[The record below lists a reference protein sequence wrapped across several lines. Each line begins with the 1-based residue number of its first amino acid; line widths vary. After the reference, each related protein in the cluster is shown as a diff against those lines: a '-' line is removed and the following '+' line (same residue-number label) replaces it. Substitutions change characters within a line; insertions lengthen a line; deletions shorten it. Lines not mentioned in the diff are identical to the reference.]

1 MQEQLKKL
9 LVSWVSAQ
17 MKVNAQDIDGDTT
30 LSEYGFDSVALT
42 ELANTIGQRL
52 KIEITPSV
60 FFEHPT
66 LDGLSGHL
74 AREYAE
80 QLAPQFSAAEQMAP
94 PPAPRAEL
102 HDAAPA
108 RRRGGYAKQG
118 QAFGASVPQGGVEPV
133 AIIGISGQFPM
144 ARDVHE
150 FWRNLSEGKDCISEI
165 PLGRW
170 DASKTDIKWGGFI
183 DGVDEFDPKF
193 FGISP
198 KEAELM
204 DPQQRLGMMHVWKAL
219 DDAGYTGHSLAG
231 SDTAIF
237 IGTGPTG
244 YGNLLNQAGLG
255 GEAYTSTGSVPSVG
269 ASRLS
274 YMFDWHG
281 PSEPVETAC
290 SSSLVAMRRGVLAIQ
305 SGESGMAVVGGVNT
319 IVTPEAHISFSKAGM
334 LCKDGRCKTFSDQA
348 NGYVRAEGAGM
359 LVLKKLSAAERDGDH
374 IYAVVRG
381 TAENHGGRANS
392 LTAPNSRAQ
401 ADLLKAAYR
410 QAGVDPRTV
419 SYIEAHG
426 TGTALGD
433 PVEVAAL
440 KSAFKELYA
449 ASGSGEALA
458 HCGLG
463 SVKSNI
469 GHLELAAGVAGVIK
483 VLLQMKHKTLAK
495 SLHCETLNPYI
506 DLGGS
511 PFYVVQQ
518 AAPWKT
524 LQDAAGRD
532 LPRRAGVSS
541 FGFGGVNAHVVLE
554 EYIAP
559 TPATLP
565 AGPAMVVLSARNA
578 ERLQEQ
584 VQQLLEV
591 LQPGRIDPAMRLA
604 DLAYTLQTGREAME
618 ERLALV
624 ADSLDDLRSRLA
636 AYLRGDMNAIYRGQ
650 HKRGKDAIASFGEDE
665 DLAQTI
671 DAWLK
676 KGKFDKVLELWVK
689 GLAFDWNTL
698 YQPENKPKRVSLPGY
713 PFARERY
720 WVPEQTGQALPAAVL
735 HPLLH
740 NNTSDFS
747 AQRFSSRF
755 SGKEFF
761 LADHVVNGAQIL
773 PGVAQLEM
781 AYGAAAAALR
791 TSSGLALRRINWA
804 RPVKVSEAGIDLHIA
819 LLPQNDGSIGFEIYS
834 EPGDGTLIHSQGE
847 VLQQTAGGVQQRH
860 DLAEL
865 RAQCG
870 KAQLNA
876 EQCYAA
882 FSAMGL
888 QYGESFRGLSM
899 LLAGQG
905 IALAQIRL
913 PSSVPAA
920 GFVLHPALM
929 DAALQATLGLQ
940 ISADGGTVGN
950 GLFLPFALEGLEVC
964 APLVPVMWALV
975 RRSAGSA
982 AGDAVQ
988 KIDIDLCDE
997 AGLVCLRFK
1006 QFSVRAVSAA
1016 AVRAAPAAA
1025 PRAVAVQP
1033 TRAVPDALRE
1043 QSILQFKKLIGAA
1056 IKVPVADI
1064 DATVSFDQY
1073 GIDSILVMELT
1084 NALREVFGNDSNIST
1099 TIFFEYQ
1106 SIEELVDHFLRTDT
1120 AALMRWTG
1128 QGAAPAPIPAIVEE
1142 VPQVQA
1148 DDPQLTAKIVN
1159 PRRFLAGAMHAP
1171 SEAAANTS
1179 PFDVAIIG
1187 LSGRYPQA
1195 DDVNQFWENLL
1206 AERNCI
1212 SEIPAE
1218 RWDSAKVYDARR
1230 NQPGKSYSKWAGLL
1244 NDVASF
1250 DHLFFNITPREAQM
1264 ISPQERLF
1272 LQEVHASIEDA
1283 GYTAA
1288 GLCPSKKVGVFVGVT
1303 HEYYATGSRFWS
1315 IANRAS
1321 YLFNFQGPS
1330 MAVDTACSSSLTAVH
1345 LAIESL
1351 RCGSSD
1357 VAVAGG
1363 VNLIL
1368 APGHMADL
1376 SELTLLS
1383 GGDKC
1388 KAFAADG
1395 DGFVDGEAVGALV
1408 LKPLQK
1414 AIADGDHIYGV
1425 IKGSA
1430 VNSGGKTNGFLVPGP
1445 NAQARLVQDALE
1457 RAGID
1462 ARSVSYL
1469 EAQGTGSNLG
1479 DPIEIAGLS
1488 KAFRNWTGDRQ
1499 FCAIGTAKSN
1509 VGHCESASGI
1519 VGISKVLMQM
1529 KHATLVPSLHATELN
1544 PQINFAAS
1552 PFVLQQA
1559 KAPWAR
1565 PVLEIDGQQR
1575 EYPRIAGVSSFGAGG
1590 SNAHVVIEEY
1600 IAPAREEA
1608 HSGPALVL
1616 LSARDEEGLL
1626 RQAHRLLAAIAPERG
1641 DAVPALA
1648 DLAFTLQAG
1657 REAMEERL
1665 ALIADSI
1672 NDLREKLQ
1680 AFADGQSAPD
1690 GIYRGQAK
1698 RSPLAALAD
1707 DEDMNHT
1714 VQAWIAKGKYGK
1726 LLDLWVK
1733 GFSFDWNSL
1742 YSAEGSGKPRRI
1754 SLPTYPFARHRF
1766 WTDVRYPEQPEL
1778 AAALR
1783 TSKMPALADDSAA
1796 AAPVSAGAQG
1806 AQAMLAVWR
1815 AFFGRPALQADDNF
1829 FDLGGHSLLATQLV
1843 TQIGLDLGLELPV
1856 NAVFEA
1862 PTAAALH
1869 AWVAAHG
1876 PIKAAPFVSLLPQA
1890 APERAEVPAPARSVI
1905 PRSPRTTEIALS
1917 FAQQRL
1923 WFLDQLGSHNPLY
1936 NVAGAVR
1943 MSGKL
1948 DQAALRHT
1956 LNTVVQ
1962 RHEALRTTFVMAGG
1976 KPVQAIVPQLDLE
1989 LAVTDLSSL
1998 PPSEREARAQWLLQ
2012 DEAQTPFKLATGPL
2026 IRSGLLRLSA
2036 EEHILLVTIHH
2047 IVSDGWSMGVLV
2059 REVGALYAAYVQG
2072 RPSPLPPLPIQ
2083 YADFA
2088 EWQRQ
2093 WLSGAVLERQ
2103 LGYWRSRLADC
2114 PELLNLPTDRP
2125 RPAAAT
2131 HVGASMPF
2139 SIPVELAAQL
2149 RELSRSKSSTLF
2161 MTLCAAFNVL
2171 LARYSG
2177 QNDVCIGTPI
2187 ANRNHAGIE
2196 GLIGFFVN
2204 TLVLRTQVDL
2214 EQSFN
2219 ALLDQVRKHT
2229 LEAYAHQDIP
2239 FEYLVETLQPKR
2251 HASYTPLFQV
2261 MLVLHNTPMG
2271 ELVLPGLA
2279 MTQLESEGVSSKFDL
2294 SLVLREGEGGLQGFI
2309 EYATDLF
2316 DAATIA
2322 RIGGHFTQLLQAIVA
2337 NPERAVG
2344 GLPLLGEAE
2353 RQQLIHGWNDGPRD
2367 NPAHAS
2373 TISRLFEQRAELQ
2386 PDSIALSF
2394 GDSSMSYGELNQ
2406 RANQLAHQLRA
2417 LGVGPDVLVGVCAER
2432 SLEMVVALLGVLKA
2446 GGAYLPLDPAYPA
2459 ERLMHMLT
2467 DAQPAVLLAQDHLLG
2482 SLPASGIDIVS
2493 LNLQKTSLARYSTQN
2508 LEQTANAEHLAYVI
2522 YTSGSTGKPKGV
2534 PVTQRNVLRLVIDAS
2549 YCALNESDRVLQFA
2563 PLSFDAA
2570 TFEIWGALLNGAR
2583 LDVFPA
2589 AFESLDQLASV
2600 LERSAITTLWLTAA
2614 MFNQMV
2620 DYHAA
2625 SLAKLRH
2632 VLAGG
2637 EALSMAHVK
2646 RFVQASAGQ
2655 VRLTNGYG
2663 PTENTT
2669 FSCCHDIGEAALRLG
2684 SIPIGRAISGTQAY
2698 VLDKNLE
2705 PVPVGVAGELYLAGD
2720 GLARGYLNRP
2730 DLTAEKFLPCPYA
2743 DKQGARMYRSGDL
2756 VRRLADG
2763 SIEFLGRIDHQV
2775 KIRGFRIELGE
2786 VEAALA
2792 ELPFVREAAVL
2803 AREDDNG
2810 GKRLVAYLVP
2820 HPGQAVPDTVD
2831 LRSILLRALPEY
2843 MAPRH
2848 FVVLE
2853 ALPLTPNGKIDRSA
2867 LPAPDMGGNADGYVA
2882 PRTPNEEKM
2891 ARIWADVLQAEKV
2904 GIHDNFFDL
2913 GGHSLLATQLVSRVN
2928 AGFQAEATLHGIFA
2942 APTVAELL
2950 AQILPKE
2957 AAPAQKI
2964 PEAVEATIGADTGN
2978 DAAPT
2983 PAGESYPVSFAQ
2995 QRLWLVDQV
3004 GGSSALYNIPV
3015 AVRMSGKLDRAA
3027 LQAAL
3032 NDIVQRHDAL
3042 RVCFD
3047 SIDGTPVQR
3056 ILPQLNIVIEAAD
3069 LRSLPAKE
3077 REARAQSL
3085 LMDEISQPFNLQ
3097 TGPLIRARLVQKA
3110 DQDYLLLMTMHH
3122 IVSDGWSMGILVRE
3136 MGMLYA
3142 AHAYGAPA
3150 SLPPLPTRY
3159 VDFSQWQRQWL
3170 SGEVLD
3176 RQLNYWKRQLTG
3188 SPTLLTLP
3196 TDRPRP
3202 AAQSHTGAA
3211 QSYAIPAKLLSRLQA
3226 LSRQT
3231 QSTLFMTLAAAFNVL
3246 LARYANQ
3253 SDICIG
3259 TPIANRNN
3267 AEIEGLIGFFVN
3279 TLVLRT
3285 QVDLKQDF
3293 NSLLKQVRDNTLDA
3307 YSHQDVPFEQLVEAV
3322 QPERHASY
3330 APLFQVMLVLQNA
3343 PMGKLEL
3350 PGLELERLPNQGL
3363 TAKFDLT
3370 LALTEEKNGL
3380 GGYFEYATD
3389 LFDAATIERM
3399 GQHLTHL
3406 LEAIV
3411 ANPACPVGLLP
3422 ILADAERH
3430 MLLQGFN
3437 DTATVYPDI
3446 QVDTQT
3452 LHQLFEAQVART
3464 PHHQAVVYEGRSLT
3478 YAELNARANQLARHL
3493 RQLGV
3498 GPDSLVGLCTERS
3511 LEMIVGLYGI
3521 HKAGGAYVPLEPSYP
3536 QDRLATIAEDA
3547 AVKAIL
3553 TQAHLLENVPAVPG
3567 IPVFCLDSEAAQLD
3581 AYDSSNPEN
3590 FTQPNNLAYVIYTSG
3605 STGKPKGVGIDQ
3617 RGIVNR
3623 LKWMQ
3628 AEYLLT
3634 PADRIMQKTPFS
3646 FDVSVWEF
3654 FWPLIEGATLVV
3666 AKPGGHQ
3673 DVMYLAW
3680 LIDAERI
3687 TTMHFVPPMLE
3698 VFLNEA
3704 EGDCG
3709 STLRQVMCSGQ
3720 ALPMDL
3726 QQRFFSKWQHVE
3738 LHNLYG
3744 PTEASVDV
3752 TYWQCHAQS
3761 LLSCVPIGKPIANIQ
3776 IHILDAEFNP
3786 VPVGV
3791 VGNLYIAGIGLARG
3805 YVNRPNLTAQT
3816 FIPNPFSA
3824 EPGARMY
3831 LSGDLARYLPDGNIE
3846 YLGRSDHQVK
3856 IRGLRIELGE
3866 IESAIA
3872 AQEAVRDTV
3881 VLARPDERCIPRL
3894 VAYLVAHGG
3903 QALPDD
3909 AALRAILLQSLPD
3922 YMVPDYFVPLDAMP
3936 LTSNGKV
3943 DRKAL
3948 PAPDMSREEAVYVAP
3963 RNRREETMAAIWA
3976 DILSLEKI
3984 SVEDDFFALGGHSL
3998 LATQLMSRIKKTFLV
4013 ELPLRELFDAP
4024 TVALLCAKLPVDEEE
4039 ETSAVEA
4046 APAQVQPAPPLSFAQ
4061 QRLWFLN
4068 EFESGSASYNLPS
4081 VMRISGM
4088 LDAAALERALNEIV
4102 RRHEALRTSFRLQD
4116 GAPVQVIAP
4125 QLHLPLPLT
4134 DLSMLPASERQAR
4147 AHWLTQDEAQTPFN
4161 LETGPVM
4168 RSSLLRLAPQEHL
4181 LLLTMHH
4188 IASDGWSLGVLTREM
4203 GMLYAAFAQ
4212 GQPSPLPELPIQ
4224 YAEFTRRQREWLS
4237 GEVLEGQLAYWTR
4250 RLDGVPGMLQLPTDR
4265 PRPPMPSHRGAEL
4278 QLVFPPELSARLR
4291 AFSLQKQSTLFMVLC
4306 SAFNVL
4312 LARYS
4317 GQNDICIGTPIAN
4330 RNRDDIEGLIGCF
4343 VNTLVLRSQVHLGQS
4358 FSALLEQVK
4367 QNTLD
4372 AYANQ
4377 DIPFEQLVERLQPER
4392 NPSYSPLFQ
4401 VLLVLQNTPSG
4412 ALELPGF
4419 RIEPVPPESV
4429 TAKFDLTLSLAE
4441 GKNGLHGSLEY
4452 AAELFDAATIERM
4465 GRHFIRLL
4473 QAIVT
4478 DPDRPLGD
4486 LPLMRE
4492 DELHRMLRQ
4501 WNETD
4506 LPALSTASA
4515 QTMHQLVE
4523 AQVARA
4529 PQRVA
4534 LMHEGRAVSYAEL
4547 NGQANRLAHYL
4558 RSQGVGPDELV
4569 GVCVNRSA
4577 DMVVCLLA
4585 VLKAGG
4591 AYVPL
4596 DPAYPAERVATML
4609 GDAQPKVLLTQEH
4622 LLANLPLLAGVTMFC
4637 IDSQQQQLAGHSD
4650 ANPVNRT
4657 LGQHLAYVIY
4667 TSGSTGRP
4675 KGVAIQHRN
4684 AAVFIHWAIAQFDA
4698 AWLDKML
4705 ASTSICFDLS
4715 IFEIFVPLSMGGSV
4729 WVVQNILDFAERAA
4743 EFPVTLVN
4751 SVPSAM
4757 AEVARSTTLPASVK
4771 VVNLAGEALPNALA
4785 QALYQQE
4792 PVQRVFNLY
4801 GPSED
4806 TTYSTC
4812 ALVERG
4818 GDAAISIGK
4827 PVANTQTYIV
4837 DARLNPVPLGA
4848 AGELCIAGD
4857 GLARGYLHQPGLTAD
4872 KFIPNPFGK
4881 TRGSRMYR
4889 TGDLVRYR
4897 ADGMLEYLG
4906 RIDHQVKIRGFR
4918 IELGEIETALQAL
4931 AGEAVVLARE
4941 DNAGDKRL
4949 VAYLAAGEGKTV
4961 PDAELLRAGLLR
4973 TLPEYMVPSH
4983 FVTLDRMPLNP
4994 NGKIDRKALP
5004 APDMTRASAAYVEP
5018 RSATEKQLAAI
5029 WQEVLKL
5036 EKVGATD
5043 DFFALGGHSLLAVHL
5058 ISAIRRKLDA
5068 EIAVR
5073 DLFVHPSLQALAAFL
5088 DTHKRAGRHPNLVP
5102 IRPGGSQMPLFL
5114 IHPVGGEV
5122 QYAYDLAGHLDAS
5135 LPVYGLAAS
5144 GWAPGET
5151 PHVSIQAMASA
5162 YLEAIRQVQPSGP
5175 YSLAGWSLGGMVA
5188 YEIAQRL
5195 TAAGEGVRFVGM
5207 IDSGSSPNL
5216 RSTMAQG
5223 ANGDFDQACALLQWV
5238 RDLHPGLDI
5247 DGHPALAELM
5257 ELGRRNE
5264 LDAMIALCKR
5274 EQVLDSRL
5282 DDDFIRRTVAIYQ
5295 AGSKAALAYEAPAP
5309 AGMVHLFSAER
5320 PPEMDASLGWRKL
5333 LSGRLQNIAI
5343 GGSHASI
5350 VKPPH
5355 IEKLGKAI
5363 SAALNSAAPAASMNE
5378 SRVA

>member
-42 ELANTIGQRL
+42 GLANTIGQRL
-52 KIEITPSV
+52 DIEITPSV

-66 LDGLSGHL
+66 LDGLSAYL
-74 AREYAE
+74 AREYAV
-80 QLAPQFSAAEQMAP
+80 QLAPKFTAAVQVATPENVREE
-94 PPAPRAEL
+94 PR
-102 HDAAPA
+102 DIAPA
-108 RRRGGYAKQG
+108 RRRGGYARQG
-118 QAFGASVPQGGVEPV
+118 QAFATLAPQTGVEPV

-144 ARDVHE
+144 ARDVNE

-165 PLGRW
+165 PSARW

-183 DGVDEFDPKF
+183 DGVDQFDPKF

-204 DPQQRLGMMHVWKAL
+204 DPQQRLAMMHVWKAL
-219 DDAGYTGHSLAG
+219 EDAGYSGHALAG

-269 ASRLS
+269 ANRLS

-290 SSSLVAMRRGVLAIQ
+290 SSSLVAIRRGVLAIQ
-305 SGESGMAVVGGVNT
+305 SGESCVAVVGGVNT

-401 ADLLKAAYR
+401 AELLIAAYR
-410 QAGVDPRTV
+410 QAGIDPRTV
-419 SYIEAHG
+419 GYIEAHG

-433 PVEVAAL
+433 PVEVTAL
-440 KSAFKELYA
+440 KSAFKALYA
-449 ASGSGEALA
+449 GSGSGDTAA

-506 DLGGS
+506 DLSAS

-518 AAPWKT
+518 AAPWNA
-524 LQDAAGRD
+524 LQDASGRD

-559 TPATLP
+559 APAVPP
-565 AGPAMVVLSARNA
+565 AGPAMVVLSARNP

-584 VQQLLEV
+584 VQLLLEA
-591 LQPGRIDPAMRLA
+591 LQPGRIDPTMRLA
-604 DLAYTLQTGREAME
+604 DLAFTLQTGREPME
-618 ERLALV
+618 ERLAMV

-636 AYLRGDMNAIYRGQ
+636 AYLRGDTNAIYRGQ
-650 HKRGKDAIASFGEDE
+650 HKRGKDAIASFGADE

-671 DAWLK
+671 EAWLN

-689 GLAFDWNTL
+689 GLAFDWKTL
-698 YQPENKPKRVSLPGY
+698 YQHGAKPRRVSLPSY

-720 WVPEQTGQALPAAVL
+720 WVPDQARQALPASLL

-740 NNTSDFS
+740 RNTSDFS

-761 LADHVVNGAQIL
+761 LADHMVHGVPML

-781 AYGAAAAALR
+781 AYSAAAAALG
-791 TSSGLALRRINWA
+791 SSGSLVLRRINWA
-804 RPVKVSEAGIDLHIA
+804 RPAKVSEGGLDLHIA
-819 LLPQNDGSIGFEIYS
+819 LLPQNDGSIAFEIYS
-834 EPGDGTLIHSQGE
+834 EAGEAMLVHSQGE
-847 VLQQTAGGVQQRH
+847 VLPLPEAGAHARH
-860 DLAEL
+860 NLAEL
-865 RAQCG
+865 REQCG
-870 KAQLNA
+870 KAQLDA

-882 FSAMGL
+882 FAEMGL
-888 QYGESFRGLSM
+888 QYGVSFRGLTL
-899 LLAGQG
+899 LLAGQD
-905 IALAQIRL
+905 IALAQIQL
-913 PSSVPAA
+913 PSAAPA
-920 GFVLHPALM
+920 GDFVLHPALL

-940 ISADGGTVGN
+940 VSQDGAALGT
-950 GLFLPFALEGLEVC
+950 GLLLPFGLEALEVC
-964 APLVPVMWALV
+964 APLAPTMWALV
-975 RRSAGSA
+975 RRSAGSSA
-982 AGDAVQ
+982 DDAVQ

-997 AGLVCLRFK
+997 DGTVCLRFK
-1006 QFSVRAVSAA
+1006 QFSVRAVG
-1016 AVRAAPAAA
+1016 APAARPVVA
-1025 PRAVAVQP
+1025 PRPAAVQP
-1033 TRAVPDALRE
+1033 ASDALRE
-1043 QSILQFKKLIGAA
+1043 QSILQFKKLIGGA
-1056 IKVPVADI
+1056 IKVAVADI

-1084 NALREVFGNDSNIST
+1084 GALREVFGNDSDIST

-1106 SIEELVDHFLRTDT
+1106 SIEELVDHFLRTDR
-1120 AALMRWTG
+1120 AALVRWTG
-1128 QGAAPAPIPAIVEE
+1128 LGSAPAHIPAAPQEASPER
-1142 VPQVQA
+1142 A
-1148 DDPQLTAKIVN
+1148 DEPKLIAKIASA
-1159 PRRFLAGAMHAP
+1159 RRFLATAVPAP
-1171 SEAAANTS
+1171 SQASVNSA

-1206 AERNCI
+1206 DGRNCI

-1244 NDVASF
+1244 NDVAGF

-1272 LQEVHASIEDA
+1272 LQEAYASIEDA
-1283 GYTAA
+1283 GYTPA
-1288 GLCPSKKVGVFVGVT
+1288 GLCPSRKVGVFVGVT

-1345 LAIESL
+1345 MAIESL

-1445 NAQARLVQDALE
+1445 NAQARVVQDALE
-1457 RAGID
+1457 RAGVD
-1462 ARSVSYL
+1462 ARCVSYL

-1479 DPIEIAGLS
+1479 DPIEIAGLN
-1488 KAFRNWTGDRQ
+1488 KAFRNWTGDQQ

-1509 VGHCESASGI
+1509 VGHCESASGF

-1529 KHATLVPSLHATELN
+1529 KHATLVPSLHAAKLN
-1544 PQINFAAS
+1544 PQIDFAAS
-1552 PFVLQQA
+1552 PFVVQQA
-1559 KAPWAR
+1559 ASPWAR
-1565 PVLEIDGQQR
+1565 PVLEIGGRQR

-1600 IAPAREEA
+1600 IAPVRE
-1608 HSGPALVL
+1608 SSLVGPALIV
-1616 LSARDEEGLL
+1616 LSARDEEGLQ
-1626 RQAHRLLAAIAPERG
+1626 RQADRLLDAIAPERG
-1641 DAVPALA
+1641 AALPALG
-1648 DLAFTLQAG
+1648 DLAFTLQTG

-1665 ALIADSI
+1665 ALLADSI
-1672 NDLREKLQ
+1672 GDLRQILQ
-1680 AFADGQSAPD
+1680 AFANGQSAPD
-1690 GIYRGQAK
+1690 GVYRGQAK
-1698 RSPLAALAD
+1698 RSALAALAD
-1707 DEDMNHT
+1707 DEDMSLT
-1714 VQAWIAKGKYGK
+1714 VQAWITKGKYGK

-1733 GFSFDWNSL
+1733 GFTFDWHAL
-1742 YSAEGSGKPRRI
+1742 YSADGASKPRRI
-1754 SLPTYPFARHRF
+1754 SLPTYPFSRHRF

-1783 TSKMPALADDSAA
+1783 GNQVLASPQDSVAVAPAGTALD
-1796 AAPVSAGAQG
+1796 GE
-1806 AQAMLAVWR
+1806 QAMLAVWR
-1815 AFFGRPALQADDNF
+1815 AFFGRPTLQADDNY
-1829 FDLGGHSLLATQLV
+1829 FDLGGDSLLATQLV
-1843 TQIGLDLGLELPV
+1843 TRIGLDLGLELPV

-1862 PTAAALH
+1862 PTAASLQ
-1869 AWVAAHG
+1869 AWAVARG
-1876 PIKAAPFVSLLPQA
+1876 LVSTIS
-1890 APERAEVPAPARSVI
+1890 APARSVI
-1905 PRSPRTTEIALS
+1905 PRSPRTAGTPLS

-1923 WFLDQLGSHNPLY
+1923 WFLDQMGSHNALY

-1943 MSGKL
+1943 MCGTL
-1948 DQAALRHT
+1948 DHAALLRT

-1962 RHEALRTTFVMAGG
+1962 RHEALRTTFVMADG
-1976 KPVQAIVPQLDLE
+1976 KPVQAIAAQLDLS
-1989 LAVTDLSSL
+1989 LAVTDLSGL
-1998 PPSEREARAQWLLQ
+1998 PPSEREARAKWLLQ
-2012 DEAQTPFKLATGPL
+2012 DEAQAPFDLATGPL
-2026 IRSGLLRLSA
+2026 IRAGLLRLGA
-2036 EEHILLVTIHH
+2036 QEHILLVTIHH

-2059 REVGALYAAYVQG
+2059 REVGVLYAAYVQG
-2072 RPSPLPPLPIQ
+2072 GSSPLPPLPIQ

-2088 EWQRQ
+2088 EWQRH
-2093 WLSGAVLERQ
+2093 WLSGAVLGRQ
-2103 LGYWRSRLADC
+2103 LDYWRERLAGSV
-2114 PELLNLPTDRP
+2114 ELLNLPTDRP

-2139 SIPVELAAQL
+2139 SIPAALTAKL
-2149 RELSRSKSSTLF
+2149 RKLSRGKDASLF

-2187 ANRNHAGIE
+2187 ANRNHAGLE

-2219 ALLDQVRKHT
+2219 ALLEQVRGHT
-2229 LEAYAHQDIP
+2229 LEAYAHQDVP
-2239 FEYLVETLQPKR
+2239 FEHLVETLQPKR

-2294 SLVLREGEGGLQGFI
+2294 SLVLREGEGALAGCI

-2322 RIGGHFTQLLQAIVA
+2322 RMAEHFTRLLQAVA
-2337 NPERAVG
+2337 DDPARALDT
-2344 GLPLLGEAE
+2344 LPLLGEAE
-2353 RQQLIHGWNDGPRD
+2353 RQQLIHGWNDGARA

-2373 TISRLFEQRAELQ
+2373 TISQLFEQRAERHPGSL
-2386 PDSIALSF
+2386 ALTC
-2394 GDSSMSYGELNQ
+2394 GGSSMSYGELNQ
-2406 RANQLAHQLRA
+2406 RANQLGHQLRA

-2459 ERLMHMLT
+2459 ERLAHMLS
-2467 DAQPAVLLAQDHLLG
+2467 DAQPAVLLAQDHLVGRLSTG
-2482 SLPASGIDIVS
+2482 GIDVVS

-2508 LEQTANAEHLAYVI
+2508 PQQAAGAEHLAYVV
-2522 YTSGSTGKPKGV
+2522 YTSGSTGRPKGV
-2534 PVTQRNVLRLVIDAS
+2534 PATHRNVLSLVIDAS
-2549 YCALNESDRVLQFA
+2549 YCALDESDSVLQFA

-2583 LDVFPA
+2583 LEIFPA
-2589 AFESLDQLASV
+2589 AFESLQQLASV
-2600 LERSAITTLWLTAA
+2600 LERSSVTTLWLTAA

-2620 DYHAA
+2620 DHHPA

-2669 FSCCHDIGEAALRLG
+2669 FSCCHDIGDDALRLG
-2684 SIPIGRAISGTQAY
+2684 SIPIGRAIAGRQAY
-2698 VLDKNLE
+2698 VLDTKLE

-2743 DKQGARMYRSGDL
+2743 EQAGARMYRSGDL

-2786 VEAALA
+2786 VEAALT
-2792 ELPFVREAAVL
+2792 ELPYVREAAVL

-2810 GKRLVAYLVP
+2810 GKRLVAYLVGQ
-2820 HPGQAVPDTVD
+2820 PGQAIPDTAD
-2831 LRSILLRALPEY
+2831 LRAILLRALPEY

-2867 LPAPDMGGNADGYVA
+2867 LPLPAMGGDAEGYVA
-2882 PRTPNEEKM
+2882 PRTPDEEKM
-2891 ARIWADVLQAEKV
+2891 ARIWAEVLQLGQV
-2904 GIHDNFFDL
+2904 GVHDNFFDL
-2913 GGHSLLATQLVSRVN
+2913 GGHSLLATQLVQRVN
-2928 AGFQAEATLHGIFA
+2928 AGFQVEATLHGVFA

-2950 AQILPKE
+2950 AQILPAQAAAASPAPQSAAATVCADGPGDPA
-2957 AAPAQKI
+2957 AAPL
-2964 PEAVEATIGADTGN
+2964 
-2978 DAAPT
+2978 
-2983 PAGESYPVSFAQ
+2983 GESYPVSFSQ

-3032 NDIVQRHDAL
+3032 NDIVQRHDTL

-3056 ILPQLNIVIEAAD
+3056 ILPQLNIVLGAAD
-3069 LRSLPAKE
+3069 LRALPPQE
-3077 REARAQSL
+3077 REERAHEL
-3085 LMDEISQPFNLQ
+3085 LMDEIKQPFNLQ
-3097 TGPLIRARLVQKA
+3097 TGPLIRASLVQKGEL
-3110 DQDYLLLMTMHH
+3110 DYLLLMTMHH
-3122 IVSDGWSMGILVRE
+3122 IASDGWSMGILVRE

-3150 SLPPLPTRY
+3150 ALAPLPMRY
-3159 VDFSQWQRQWL
+3159 VDFAQWQRQWL
-3170 SGEVLD
+3170 SGDVLE
-3176 RQLNYWKRQLTG
+3176 RQLNYWKRQLADG
-3188 SPTLLTLP
+3188 PTLLTLP

-3202 AAQSHTGAA
+3202 AAQSHAGAA
-3211 QSYAIPAKLLSRLQA
+3211 QSYAIPAKLVARLQA
-3226 LSRQT
+3226 LSRQAH
-3231 QSTLFMTLAAAFNVL
+3231 STLFMTLAAAFNVL

-3267 AEIEGLIGFFVN
+3267 ADIEGLIGFFVN

-3343 PMGKLEL
+3343 PMGKLEM
-3350 PGLELERLPNQGL
+3350 PGLELERMPNQGL

-3370 LALTEEKNGL
+3370 LALTEENNAL
-3380 GGYFEYATD
+3380 SGYFEYATD
-3389 LFDAATIERM
+3389 LFDAGTIERM

-3406 LEAIV
+3406 LEAIA

-3422 ILADAERH
+3422 MLADAERH
-3430 MLLQGFN
+3430 MLLRGFN
-3437 DTATVYPDI
+3437 DTATVYPAI
-3446 QVDTQT
+3446 QGDTQT

-3536 QDRLATIAEDA
+3536 QDRLATIAQDA

-3553 TQAHLLENVPAVPG
+3553 TQQHLLENVPTVPG
-3567 IPVFCLDSEAAQLD
+3567 IPVFSLDSDASELA
-3581 AYDSSNPEN
+3581 AYDSTNPEN

-3673 DVMYLAW
+3673 DVMYLAR

-3709 STLRQVMCSGQ
+3709 NTLRQVMCSGQ
-3720 ALPMDL
+3720 ALPMEL

-3761 LLSCVPIGKPIANIQ
+3761 MLSCVPIGKPIANIQ

-3805 YVNRPNLTAQT
+3805 YVNRPDLTAQT
-3816 FIPNPFSA
+3816 FIPNPYSA

-3881 VLARPDERCIPRL
+3881 VLARPDERGIPRL

-3909 AALRAILLQSLPD
+3909 AALRAVLLQSLPD
-3922 YMVPDYFVPLDAMP
+3922 YMVPDYFVALDLMP

-3963 RNRREETMAAIWA
+3963 RNRREETMAGIWA
-3976 DILSLEKI
+3976 DILSLEKV

-3998 LATQLMSRIKKTFLV
+3998 LATQLMSRIKKTFQI
-4013 ELPLRELFDAP
+4013 ELPLRDLFDAP
-4024 TVALLCAKLPVDEEE
+4024 TVALLCAKLPPDEEE
-4039 ETSAVEA
+4039 ASAAV
-4046 APAQVQPAPPLSFAQ
+4046 APPTQQQPALPLSFAQ

-4068 EFESGSASYNLPS
+4068 EFEPGSASYNLPS

-4102 RRHEALRTSFRLQD
+4102 RRHEALRTSFRMGD

-4134 DLSMLPASERQAR
+4134 DLSALPASERQAR
-4147 AHWLTQDEAQTPFN
+4147 ALWLTQDEAQAPFD
-4161 LETGPVM
+4161 LEAGPVL

-4181 LLLTMHH
+4181 LLLTIHH
-4188 IASDGWSLGVLTREM
+4188 IAADGWSLGVLMREM
-4203 GMLYAAFAQ
+4203 GTLYAAFTQ

-4237 GEVLEGQLAYWTR
+4237 GEVLERQLAYWAR
-4250 RLDGVPGMLQLPTDR
+4250 RLDGVPGLLQLPTDR
-4265 PRPPMPSHRGAEL
+4265 PRPPMPSHRGAQVAL
-4278 QLVFPPELSARLR
+4278 AFPPELSARLR
-4291 AFSLQKQSTLFMVLC
+4291 AFSLQKQSTPFMVLC

-4317 GQNDICIGTPIAN
+4317 GQDDICIGTPIAN

-4343 VNTLVLRSQVHLGQS
+4343 VNTLVLRTQVQLGQS

-4401 VLLVLQNTPSG
+4401 VMLVLQNMPSG
-4412 ALELPGF
+4412 PLELPGF
-4419 RIEPVPPESV
+4419 RIDTVPPESA
-4429 TAKFDLTLSLAE
+4429 TAKFDLTLILAE
-4441 GKNGLHGSLEY
+4441 GKNGLEGSLEY

-4465 GRHFIRLL
+4465 GRHFVRLL

-4506 LPALSTASA
+4506 LPSLPAHGT

-4523 AQVARA
+4523 DQVART

-4547 NGQANRLAHYL
+4547 NGRANRLAHYL
-4558 RSQGVGPDELV
+4558 RGQGVGPDDLV
-4569 GVCVNRSA
+4569 GVCMERSA

-4585 VLKAGG
+4585 VLKSGG

-4596 DPAYPAERVATML
+4596 DPAYPAERVAAML
-4609 GDAQPKVLLTQEH
+4609 GDAQPKVLLTQEQ
-4622 LLANLPLLAGVTMFC
+4622 LLAKLPVLAGVTVFC
-4637 IDSQQQQLAGHSD
+4637 VDAQQQQLASHSD
-4650 ANPVNRT
+4650 ENPVNRT

-4675 KGVAIQHRN
+4675 KGVAIQHLN
-4684 AAVFIHWAIAQFDA
+4684 AAVFIHWALGQFDA

-4729 WVVQNILDFAERAA
+4729 WVVRNILDFAERA
-4743 EFPVTLVN
+4743 EQFPVTLVN

-4812 ALVERG
+4812 ALVEKG

-4827 PVANTQTYIV
+4827 PIANTQAYIV

-4857 GLARGYLHQPGLTAD
+4857 GLARGYLHQPGLTAE

-4881 TRGSRMYR
+4881 TRGTRMYR
-4889 TGDLVRYR
+4889 TGDLVRQR

-4918 IELGEIETALQAL
+4918 IELGEVETALQAL

-4941 DNAGDKRL
+4941 DHAGDKRL
-4949 VAYLAAGEGKTV
+4949 VAYLAAGEGRTV

-4983 FVTLDRMPLNP
+4983 FVTLERMPLNP

-5004 APDMTRASAAYVEP
+5004 APDMTRASAAHVEP
-5018 RSATEKQLAAI
+5018 RGAMEVQLAAI
-5029 WQEVLKL
+5029 WQEVLKV

-5088 DTHKRAGRHPNLVP
+5088 DTHKHAGRHPNLVP
-5102 IRPGGSQMPLFL
+5102 IRPAGSQAPLFL

-5122 QYAYDLAGHLDAS
+5122 QYAYDLARHLDAS

-5144 GWAPGET
+5144 GWAQGET
-5151 PHVSIQAMASA
+5151 PRASIEAMAGA

-5195 TAAGEGVRFVGM
+5195 HAAGERVRFLGM
-5207 IDSGSSPNL
+5207 IDSGSSANL
-5216 RSTMAQG
+5216 RATMTLA
-5223 ANGDFDQACALLQWV
+5223 ANGEFDQACAFLQWV
-5238 RDLHPGLDI
+5238 SDLHPGLDI
-5247 DGHPALAELM
+5247 QRHTAVAQLL

-5274 EQVLDSRL
+5274 EQILDSRL
-5282 DDDFIRRTVAIYQ
+5282 DDDFVRRTVAIYQ
-5295 AGSKAALAYEAPAP
+5295 AGGKAALAYEAPAP
-5309 AGMVHLFSAER
+5309 AGTVHLFSAER
-5320 PPEMDASLGWRKL
+5320 APGVDATLGWRKL
-5333 LSGRLQNIAI
+5333 LGGSLQHITI
-5343 GGSHASI
+5343 GGSHATI

-5355 IEKLGKAI
+5355 IEKLGKGI
-5363 SAALNSAAPAASMNE
+5363 SAALSSAAPAASTND